1 MGSQKQIGI
10 TIKAIDKASA
20 SINAISEKFDGLG
33 KSVQKSAKTLG
44 TLAVFGAIKK
54 MTAPINNAIKSAM
67 SMSDSIASIA
77 ARSDIAA
84 DTLKTVAENVSAANS
99 VASKVGYST
108 QQILGH
114 VNALAQA
121 GVVATGMT
129 ADEMTEIAMV
139 AANIEKVYGDNAS
152 TIAGYADMLGDIFG
166 ATGRDLNNMMAST
179 YLAARKAGGTASEFF
194 DVLRNEGAFMAQ
206 GLGLNFEQIRDGL
219 TGLATSTSFNSKKVG
234 STISAA
240 IMGLQKPTQEGI
252 AVLNKFGIARK
263 DIFDEAGQLVQ
274 AEGENPLVTF
284 LKKFKGA
291 DIKELSAVFGSERAR
306 AMSAMIAQVEKVR
319 ELSGTDF
326 GDATA
331 DLEKR
336 AQSANGLFGELART
350 LTIIKNKM
358 VEIFE
363 PIATKLGGVLKSFND
378 WLAGNNVAQWVT
390 AVGISFASLVSTVV
404 IAFQKFKIFVN
415 TLREVSPTIDKI
427 FDRIGS
433 LITKT
438 FSRVPKLANTIA
450 PKVSSIFRGIVS
462 GIVSAFR
469 NFWGFVVKA
478 FSSMLKFAT
487 SIPAKLKSVWGFAAK
502 AFGFVRRLASPL
514 LRVASIVSKF
524 FPALLRVFGIVVR
537 FVGPVGLAISAIVT
551 WVNVFQMLWGR
562 FGDFLE
568 GLIYLV
574 KHPIDSIQTLFFG
587 FVDDIKA
594 KIQSLV
600 GYLPDFIKKRI
611 GLSFAVDGSAGA
623 PTAADIKASMQ
634 KANAARVGGDVNVNF
649 TNAPAGMR
657 VTTEPRPGTTLPTNV
672 GYNLLSPAW
681 GMGG

>member
-139 AANIEKVYGDNAS
+139 AANIEKVYGDNAA

-319 ELSGTDF
+319 ELSETDF

-358 VEIFE
+358 VELFE
-363 PIATKLGGVLKSFND
+363 PIATMLGGVLKSFND

-390 AVGISFASLVSTVV
+390 AAGISFASLVSTVV
-404 IAFQKFKIFVN
+404 IAFQKCKIFVS
-415 TLREVSPTIDKI
+415 TLREVSGTIDQI
-427 FDRIGS
+427 FKRIDA
-433 LITKT
+433 IATKT
-438 FSRVPKLANTIA
+438 FSRVSKFATSIPGKL
-450 PKVSSIFRGIVS
+450 SSFFRGIVS

-469 NFWGFVVKA
+469 SFG
-478 FSSMLKFAT
+478 
-487 SIPAKLKSVWGFAAK
+487 GFAAK

-524 FPALLRVFGIVVR
+524 FPALLRVFGIVIR
-537 FVGPVGLAISAIVT
+537 FVGPVGLAISAIVK

-568 GLIYLV
+568 GLIYMV

-649 TNAPAGMR
+649 ANAPAGMR

-681 GMGG
+681 GMGAR

>member
-1 MGSQKQIGI
+1 
-10 TIKAIDKASA
+10 
-20 SINAISEKFDGLG
+20 
-33 KSVQKSAKTLG
+33 
-44 TLAVFGAIKK
+44 
-54 MTAPINNAIKSAM
+54 MTAPINNFAKEAM

-84 DTLKTVAENVSAANS
+84 DTLKAVTENVSAANS

-114 VNALAQA
+114 VNALSQA

-166 ATGRDLNNMMAST
+166 ATGRDLNNMMAGT

-336 AQSANGLFGELART
+336 AQAANGLFGELGRT

-358 VEIFE
+358 IQIFE
-363 PIATKLGGVLKSFND
+363 PIGTKLGGVLKSFND
-378 WLAGNNVAQWVT
+378 WLAGNDVAQWVT
-390 AVGISFASLVSTVV
+390 AVSISFASLAATLATAFIKLKILWNKLNEFPMIRKVFDSIHS
-404 IAFQKFKIFVN
+404 IAA
-415 TLREVSPTIDKI
+415 
-427 FDRIGS
+427 
-433 LITKT
+433 KT
-438 FSRVPKLANTIA
+438 FSRVQKLTTTLKT
-450 PKVSSIFRGIVS
+450 KVSSIFRGIVS
-462 GIVSAFR
+462 RIVSAFR
-469 NFWGFVVKA
+469 SFG
-478 FSSMLKFAT
+478 
-487 SIPAKLKSVWGFAAK
+487 GFAAK
-502 AFGFVRRLASPL
+502 VFGFVRRLASPL

-568 GLIYLV
+568 GLIYMV

-587 FVDDIKA
+587 FVDDIKT

>member
-1 MGSQKQIGI
+1 MGSKKQIGI
-10 TIKAIDKASA
+10 TIKAVDKASA
-20 SINAISEKFDGLG
+20 SINDITKKIDGLG
-33 KSVQKSAKTLG
+33 KSIQKNAKTLG
-44 TLAVFGAIKK
+44 TLAVLGVIKK
-54 MTAPINNAIKSAM
+54 MTAPINNFAKEAM

-84 DTLKTVAENVSAANS
+84 DTLKAVTENVSAANS

-114 VNALAQA
+114 VNALSQA

-166 ATGRDLNNMMAST
+166 ATGRDLNNMMAGT

-274 AEGENPLVTF
+274 VDGENPLVTF

-336 AQSANGLFGELART
+336 AQAANGLFGELGRT

-358 VEIFE
+358 IQIFE
-363 PIATKLGGVLKSFND
+363 PFATMLGGVLKIFND
-378 WLAGNNVAQWVT
+378 WLAGNDVAQWVT
-390 AVGISFASLVSTVV
+390 AVGTSFAALVATLASAIIKLKILWNKLNEFPMIRKVFDSIHS
-404 IAFQKFKIFVN
+404 IAA
-415 TLREVSPTIDKI
+415 
-427 FDRIGS
+427 
-433 LITKT
+433 KT
-438 FSRVPKLANTIA
+438 FSRVQKLTTTLKT
-450 PKVSSIFRGIVS
+450 KVSSIFRGIVS
-462 GIVSAFR
+462 RIVSAFR
-469 NFWGFVVKA
+469 SFGG
-478 FSSMLKFAT
+478 FAT
-487 SIPAKLKSVWGFAAK
+487 K

-537 FVGPVGLAISAIVT
+537 FVGPVGLAISAIVK
-551 WVNVFQMLWGR
+551 WVDVFQMLWGR

-568 GLIYLV
+568 GLIYMV